1 MLYIDLIAIGYEIF
15 SCKEPAMNFNQLLIF
30 HKVAELRHF
39 TRASEMLYISQPAV
53 SKQVQQLEKAL
64 KQPLFTHVGQRVYL
78 TEAGKLLYDYADRIF
93 ALAAEAETALS
104 EMQNMDRGR
113 LTIGASTTIGTYL
126 LPELLGRYK
135 ALYPG
140 IDLVVD
146 IGNTEEIQQKL
157 LLHRLEVGLV
167 EGSVTHPELI
177 EKLWRQDELVLII
190 PPQFPYASEE
200 PPTIQQFLEQQPP
213 CILREQGSGTRSVL
227 EQELS
232 AAGAGPIH
240 PIIELG
246 STEAIKRAV
255 AAGLGV
261 SFVSEHAIQLEV
273 DAGRI
278 RRVPLRNFVIKRS
291 LSMVWIKER
300 RHSKAAQ
307 EFLRLLET
315 RFTNS

>member
-1 MLYIDLIAIGYEIF
+1 
-15 SCKEPAMNFNQLLIF
+15 MNFNQLLIF

-39 TRASEMLYISQPAV
+39 TRASEALYISQPAV
-53 SKQVQQLEKAL
+53 SKQVHELEKTL
-64 KQPLFTHVGQRVYL
+64 KQPLFTHSGQKVYL
-78 TEAGKLLYDYADRIF
+78 TEAGKLLYDYAHRIF
-93 ALAAEAETALS
+93 VLAAEAETALS
-104 EMQNMDRGR
+104 EMQSMERGR

-126 LPELLGRYK
+126 LPELLVRYK

-157 LLHRLEVGLV
+157 LSHRLEVGLV
-167 EGSVTHPELI
+167 EGNVTHPELI

-190 PPQFPYASEE
+190 PPHFPYATEE
-200 PPTIQQFLEQQPP
+200 PPTIHQFLEQQPP

-227 EQELS
+227 EQELCAS
-232 AAGAGPIH
+232 GAGPIH

-273 DAGRI
+273 EAGRI

-300 RHSKAAQ
+300 RLSKAAQ

-315 RFTNS
+315 GFTNT